1 MPATENEALAGL
13 RVLVAVAKSDG
24 RVDADERRALDDAF
38 SRVPNS
44 GGADL
49 DRLLDEAVDIDAE
62 LARIVDPAAR
72 DSVYNAAYTIAHADG
87 HASDE
92 ELRLLDRV
100 RDRLR
105 IPKDRASLLGR
116 VIGEAKDTVLP
127 SHIDP
132 LHDPLLRANEI
143 RKDTLKYSILTGVL
157 GAFPVPGVSLATDL
171 AVIGLQTKLVRD
183 VGQYWGHKVD
193 AQAARSILYGLGLG
207 TGARIAVTQVAKL
220 VPGFGS
226 AFGAAASFGSTWAL
240 GTVADEYFS
249 SGGRAEIS
257 TLRDAFRSSEKEGRQ
272 EFEAR
277 RRVVEERRKTH
288 GPTLDRLN
296 ADLKS
301 GAITQAEYERQVA
314 ELA

>member
-24 RVDADERRALDDAF
+24 RVDPEERKALEEAF
-38 SRVPNS
+38 SRVPKS
-44 GGADL
+44 GGTDL
-49 DRLLDEAVDIDAE
+49 DRLLDEPVDLDAE

-72 DSVYNAAYTIAHADG
+72 DSVYNAAFTIAHADG
-87 HASDE
+87 HSSAE
-92 ELRLLDRV
+92 EHRVLDHV
-100 RDRLR
+100 RERLR
-105 IPKDRASLLGR
+105 IPKDRATLLER

-132 LHDPLLRANEI
+132 VHDPLLRATEI
-143 RKDTLKYSILTGVL
+143 REDTLKYSILTGVL
-157 GAFPVPGVSLATDL
+157 GAFPVPGVSIATDL

-220 VPGFGS
+220 VPVFGS

-240 GTVADEYFS
+240 GRVADRYFA

-257 TLRDAFRSSEKEGRQ
+257 TLRDAFRSSEREGRQ

-277 RRVVEERRKTH
+277 RRVVEERRRTH
-288 GPTLDRLN
+288 GPTIEKLN
-296 ADLKS
+296 ADLRS
-301 GAITQAEYERQVA
+301 GAITQADYERQVA